1 MRVVRL
7 LFVQAPQ
14 RLVSLGRCCLRQVT
28 LPAAVLV
35 RYLLQLEQ
43 AMPKVAPLFFSLLA
57 RLAVQ
62 RALVALRLLLVVL
75 VVLVVRWICVPARAK
90 ALVVMLCSQA
100 VMYVC
105 LPVMARHLAVRL
117 PSPQART
124 LQAAQALV

>member
-7 LFVQAPQ
+7 LFVQALR
-14 RLVSLGRCCLRQVT
+14 RLVSLGRFCLRQVM
-28 LPAAVLV
+28 LLVAVLAL
-35 RYLLQLEQ
+35 YLLQLEQ
-43 AMPKVAPLFFSLLA
+43 VMPKVAPLFFSLLA
-57 RLAVQ
+57 PQAAQL
-62 RALVALRLLLVVL
+62 ALVALRLLLVVL
-75 VVLVVRWICVPARAK
+75 VVLVVHWICVPGRAK

-105 LPVMARHLAVRL
+105 LPVMARHLAVHL